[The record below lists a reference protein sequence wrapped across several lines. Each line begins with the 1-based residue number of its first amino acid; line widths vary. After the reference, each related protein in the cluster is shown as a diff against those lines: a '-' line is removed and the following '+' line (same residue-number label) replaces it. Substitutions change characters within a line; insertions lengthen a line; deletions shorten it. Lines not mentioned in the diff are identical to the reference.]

1 MIHRTED
8 AAVGLTSLK
17 LIILLG
23 VVAFAAAAAAV
34 YFWPKLSRQGVLP
47 ILGRVGILLS
57 TQVLVMAT
65 VAVIGNRYFVFYTTW
80 DDLLG
85 HTGKPVVNFG
95 TNGPGDVPKLVKENG
110 TETID
115 VPQGKNPQAAGQIT
129 QVDVAGRR
137 SGLGTP
143 ALVYLPPQYFQAQYK
158 DRRFPVV
165 VVLTGYPGNERNLVT
180 RLELPKFAA
189 NEIAAGRVQPTIYV
203 MMKPSVGVARDTEC
217 TDVPGGPQVGMFFS
231 QDLPEAIS
239 QAYRVAPGPRGWGML
254 GDSTG
259 GYCAAKLAMLHSDRI
274 GAGVALSADYGA
286 PMDGDTGDL
295 YGGSKAYRNQH
306 DLMWRLKN
314 MPMPPVSL
322 LLTSSESG
330 EPNLAD
336 TKEFQR
342 LAKPPLKV
350 DTLLLPTGGHN
361 FKTWQ
366 AVLPDALRWM
376 SKQQNTDQPKDS
388 APIAAS
394 P

>member
-1 MIHRTED
+1 M
-8 AAVGLTSLK
+8 GLTSLK

-23 VVAFAAAAAAV
+23 VVAFAVLAAAV
-34 YFWPKLSRQGVLP
+34 FFWPRLSRQGVLP
-47 ILGRVGILLS
+47 ILGRIGILLS
-57 TQVLVMAT
+57 AQVLLMAT

-95 TNGPGDVPKLVKENG
+95 ASGPGDVPRLVKENG

-115 VPQGKNPQAAGQIT
+115 VPQGKNPQAAGRIML
-129 QVDVAGRR
+129 VDVAGRR
-137 SGLGTP
+137 SGMGTP

-203 MMKPSVGVARDTEC
+203 MMKPSVGADRDTEC

-239 QAYRVAPGPRGWGML
+239 QAYRVAPGARNWAML

-259 GYCAAKLAMLHSDRI
+259 GYCSAKLAMLHSDRI

-286 PMDGDTGDL
+286 PLDGDTGDL
-295 YGGSKAYRNQH
+295 YGGSKAYRNQN

-330 EPNLAD
+330 EPNLPE

-366 AVLPDALRWM
+366 AVLPDALRWL
-376 SKQQNTDQPKDS
+376 SAQQKSDQPKDS
-388 APIAAS
+388 APVAAS

>member
-1 MIHRTED
+1 M
-8 AAVGLTSLK
+8 GLTSLK
-17 LIILLG
+17 LIILLCL
-23 VVAFAAAAAAV
+23 VTVAAASAAV
-34 YFWPKLSRQGVLP
+34 FFWPKLSRQHVVP

-57 TQVLVMAT
+57 TQVLLLAT

-80 DDLLG
+80 DDLFG
-85 HTGKPVVNFG
+85 RTGKPVLNFG
-95 TNGPGDVPKLVKENG
+95 ETGPGDMPKLVKEKG

-115 VPQGKNPQAAGQIT
+115 VPQGSNPQVAGQIM
-129 QVDVAGRR
+129 QVDLVGRR
-137 SGLGTP
+137 SGMGTP

-165 VVLTGYPGNERNLVT
+165 VTLTGYPGNERNLVT
-180 RLELPKFAA
+180 RLELPKIAA
-189 NEIAAGRVQPTIYV
+189 NEIAAGRVQPTIFV
-203 MMKPSVGVARDTEC
+203 MMKPSVGLDRDTEC

-231 QDLPEAIS
+231 QDLPEAIN
-239 QAYRVAPGPRGWGML
+239 QAYRVAPGPRGWAML

-259 GYCAAKLAMLHSDRI
+259 GYCAAKLPMLNSDRI

-286 PMDGDTGDL
+286 PSDGDTGDL
-295 YGGSKAYRNQH
+295 YGGSKAYRNQN
-306 DLMWRLKN
+306 DLLWRLKN
-314 MPMPPVSL
+314 LPMPPVSL

-336 TKEFQR
+336 TREFQK

-350 DTLLLPTGGHN
+350 DTLVLPTGGHN

-366 AVLPDALRWM
+366 TVLPDALRWL
-376 SKQQNTDQPKDS
+376 STQQKVDHPKE
-388 APIAAS
+388 PGPVAAS

>member
-1 MIHRTED
+1 M
-8 AAVGLTSLK
+8 GLTSLK
-17 LIILLG
+17 LIILLC
-23 VVAFAAAAAAV
+23 VLAFAALGAAV
-34 YFWPKLSRQGVLP
+34 FFWPKLSPQKVLP
-47 ILGRVGILLS
+47 ILGRIAILAT
-57 TQVLVMAT
+57 TQVLILAS

-80 DDLLG
+80 DDLFG
-85 HTGKPVVNFG
+85 KTGKPAMNFG
-95 TNGPGDVPKLVKENG
+95 AGGNGDVPKLVKENG

-115 VPQGKNPQAAGQIT
+115 VPQGNNPQAAGQIMK
-129 QVDVAGRR
+129 VDVAGRR
-137 SGLGTP
+137 SGLGTA
-143 ALVYLPPQYFQAQYK
+143 ALVYLPPQYFQPQYK

-165 VVLTGYPGNERNLVT
+165 VAVTGYPGNERNLVT

-189 NEIAAGRVQPTIYV
+189 NEIIAGRVQPTIYV
-203 MMKPSVGVARDTEC
+203 MMKPGVGLDRDTEC

-231 QDLPEAIS
+231 QDLPEAMN
-239 QAYRVAPGPRGWGML
+239 QAYRVAPGPRGWAMF

-259 GYCAAKLAMLHSDRI
+259 GYCAAKTAMLYSDRI

-295 YGGSKAYRNQH
+295 YGGSKAYRNQN

-314 MPMPPVSL
+314 LPMPPVNL

-336 TKEFQR
+336 TKEFQK

-366 AVLPDALRWM
+366 AVLPDALRWL
-376 SKQQNTDQPKDS
+376 STQQKTDQPKDS